1 MIIGLTG
8 PARSGKDTVA
18 QYLVSDYGFKHFD
31 FYRDVFLDEL
41 KKKKMQ
47 PTKDNAS
54 KLGDEL
60 RAKGGRGVMAQ
71 LLFPKIDVEDAVVT
85 GFRSPEEIEF
95 FRSKTTKFFLIML
108 EAPADTRYGR
118 RNESDPQSK
127 DDFLGRDER
136 DLQNKGMEAVFLMA
150 DFVIQNDVGVEE
162 LNSHIDEIMEEIISE
177 GKVEGDG
184 KDAEEE
190 EYEEEEDE

>member
-41 KKKKMQ
+41 KKNKMQ

-85 GFRSPEEIEF
+85 GFRSPEEVEF

-108 EAPADTRYGR
+108 EAPADTRYER
-118 RNESDPQSK
+118 RNESDPQSR
-127 DDFLGRDER
+127 DDFFGRDER
-136 DLQNKGMEAVFLMA
+136 DLRNKGMEAVFLVA
-150 DFVIQNDVGVEE
+150 DFVIQNEATVEA
-162 LNSHIDEIMEEIISE
+162 LNKNIDEVMEEIIS
-177 GKVEGDG
+177 KTKTEGDG
-184 KDAEEE
+184 KDVEEE
-190 EYEEEEDE
+190 EYEEEDE